1 MNYLSAE
8 EYEQFEL
15 EATTQAAWVQAAS
28 ALIDAHCRR
37 PSLGVQQYSER
48 LRLSPGRP
56 VVRLSYLPL
65 TAMSPA
71 TTPLLSVR
79 GRYGMPRRG
88 DLDVNAEFAVEIARA
103 YSLPGSW
110 TVLDPGSI
118 DVCCESGELTLPANA
133 LGLWFNEVE
142 VAYTAGLSEIPS
154 PVKTA
159 CAQIVRNALA
169 TPALNVRAGQLDRMH
184 VQYFADTLLGADV
197 CALLAPWVAQKV
209 G

>member
-15 EATTQAAWVQAAS
+15 EATTPAAWVQAAS

-48 LRLSPGRP
+48 VHLLQGRP

-65 TAMSPA
+65 A
-71 TTPLLSVR
+71 TTTLISVR
-79 GRYGMPRRG
+79 GRYGVPRRG
-88 DLDVNAEFAVEIARA
+88 ESDANAEFAVGIARA
-103 YSLPGSW
+103 YSLPGTW
-110 TVLDPGSI
+110 TALDVGSI

-133 LGLWFNEVE
+133 LGLGFNEVE
-142 VAYTAGLSEIPS
+142 VTYTAGLTEIPS
-154 PVKTA
+154 AVKAA

-184 VQYFADTLLGADV
+184 VQYFADTLLSADV

>member
-1 MNYLSAE
+1 MNYLSPD
-8 EYEQFEL
+8 EYKQFEL
-15 EATTQAAWVQAAS
+15 EATTPAAWVMAAS

-37 PSLGVQQYSER
+37 PSLGVQQYRER
-48 LRLSPGRP
+48 VCLTPGRP

-65 TAMSPA
+65 ATIPPA
-71 TTPLLSVR
+71 TTPLVSVR
-79 GRYGMPRRG
+79 GRYGVPRRG
-88 DLDVNAEFAVEIARA
+88 ESDANTDFAIEIARA

-110 TVLDPGSI
+110 TVLDVNSI

-133 LGLWFNEVE
+133 LGLGYNEVE
-142 VAYTAGLSEIPS
+142 VAYTAGLAEIPTA
-154 PVKTA
+154 VKIA

-184 VQYFADTLLGADV
+184 VQYFADTLLDADV